1 MTSTRPASVYHPS
14 SPSSRGTT
22 ELGGERSG
30 ANGYAT
36 RRRGFEPLRRG
47 AARGARG
54 LLAILGASTVVIAG
68 LALASAAPAGATA
81 PRVLAIRFG
90 PDLEVNPVTQSYLNH
105 ELDEAARHYDA
116 AVIELD
122 TPGGLSASLRAIYQ
136 KELALKVPVIVYVSP
151 SGARAASAGV
161 WIAEAG
167 DVLALSP
174 VSNIGSS
181 TPIDSS
187 GANISS
193 DLRRKVIN
201 DAAASL
207 RALAATHERNTAW
220 PVLAVTKASNLTA
233 QQALRMHVIDT
244 IAPTLPQL
252 LRQLEGYRTKDT
264 QRPFTLHLA
273 GAEITTVSPGLFTR
287 FLNTLIDPN
296 LISILFLVGIVGL
309 VFELFHPGAVLPG
322 AVGAVS
328 LSIALFGFAIL
339 PLSWAGLALVVLG
352 AALLVID
359 LHAVTHGVL
368 TVAGL
373 ICLGV
378 GLPLLYRNA
387 PPPYHV
393 NTGLVVGLGLAIA
406 SFWVFA
412 TSKGIAARRAPVQ
425 MGPQTL
431 VGSRGEMHSDAFAFV
446 NGELWHAHSS
456 DGSQLRPGDPI
467 EIDAVD
473 GLELAVTPIRDR
485 TTAAQPINAAPTER
499 T

>member
-1 MTSTRPASVYHPS
+1 MRI
-14 SPSSRGTT
+14 RDR
-22 ELGGERSG
+22 LLMIFG
-30 ANGYAT
+30 ALVLVA
-36 RRRGFEPLRRG
+36 G
-47 AARGARG
+47 AYSF
-54 LLAILGASTVVIAG
+54 LAV
-68 LALASAAPAGATA
+68 APAAAAA

-90 PDLEVNPVTQSYLNH
+90 PDLEVNPVTKDYLNH
-105 ELDEAARHYDA
+105 QLDEAAEHYDA

-122 TPGGLSASLRAIYQ
+122 TPGGLSSSLRSIYQ
-136 KELALKVPVIVYVSP
+136 KELSLRVPVIVYVSP

-187 GANISS
+187 GANIGS

-207 RALAATHERNTAW
+207 RSLAATHKRNTSW

-244 IAPTLPQL
+244 IAPNLPTL
-252 LRQLEGYRTKDT
+252 LRRLDGYRTQDA

-273 GAEITTVSPGLFTR
+273 GAQITTVSPGFFTR

-309 VFELFHPGAVLPG
+309 VFEVLHPGVVLPG
-322 AVGAVS
+322 ALGAVS
-328 LSIALFGFAIL
+328 LTIALFGFSIL
-339 PLSWAGLALVVLG
+339 PLSWAGVALVVLG

-359 LHAVTHGVL
+359 LHATTHGAL
-368 TVAGL
+368 TIAGL

-378 GLPLLYRNA
+378 GLPLLFSNA
-387 PPPYHV
+387 PAPYRI
-393 NTGLVVGLGLAIA
+393 NTGLVVGIGLSIA
-406 SFWVFA
+406 AFWAFV
-412 TSKGIAARRAPVQ
+412 TSKGIAARRRPVTT
-425 MGPQTL
+425 GPQTL
-431 VGSRGEMHSDAFAFV
+431 IGMNGDVRENGLVFV
-446 NGELWHAHSS
+446 DGELWHAHTS
-456 DGSQLRPGDPI
+456 DGTQLLAG
-467 EIDAVD
+467 EHVEVDALN
-473 GLELAVTPIRDR
+473 GLELTVTPKR
-485 TTAAQPINAAPTER
+485 
-499 T
+499 